1 MASSDLTPAPP
12 ISPNASPPV
21 LEPGSTVGTTTQPG
35 EIGLN
40 RLPADAN
47 AVIVRMDETD
57 HAMMIRLK
65 TMGMHPGRAVRVLRQ
80 GSRLVVTCGGTR
92 IGLSA
97 TVAEHVYVTPT
108 PG

>member
-1 MASSDLTPAPP
+1 
-12 ISPNASPPV
+12 V
-21 LEPGSTVGTTTQPG
+21 LDPGSAVGTTTPPG
-35 EIGLN
+35 EVGLHK
-40 RLPADAN
+40 LPADATG
-47 AVIVRMDETD
+47 VIVRMDETD
-57 HAMMIRLK
+57 HALMIRLK

-92 IGLSA
+92 IGLSS

>member
-1 MASSDLTPAPP
+1 MPFIDTPTTPGPDASEAKPP
-12 ISPNASPPV
+12 P
-21 LEPGSTVGTTTQPG
+21 TVGLDT
-35 EIGLN
+35 
-40 RLPADAN
+40 LPAG
-47 AVIVRMDETD
+47 AVGVVTRMDETD

-97 TVAEHVYVTPT
+97 TVAEHVHVTPT
-108 PG
+108 DG

>member
-1 MASSDLTPAPP
+1 MPSDVPDTSPDPITSSSGPALGTDALGGTAPTP
-12 ISPNASPPV
+12 
-21 LEPGSTVGTTTQPG
+21 Q

-40 RLPADAN
+40 KLPTDTS

>member
-1 MASSDLTPAPP
+1 MPFLDSPMTPNPDESRTPP
-12 ISPNASPPV
+12 PP
-21 LEPGSTVGTTTQPG
+21 TVG
-35 EIGLN
+35 LDA
-40 RLPADAN
+40 LPAGASG
-47 AVIVRMDETD
+47 VVTRMDETD

-97 TVAEHVYVTPT
+97 TVAEHVHVTPT
-108 PG
+108 DG

>member
-1 MASSDLTPAPP
+1 MPTDKPETSPDHAASSSAPA
-12 ISPNASPPV
+12 
-21 LEPGSTVGTTTQPG
+21 VGTGIQAETAPTPQ
-35 EIGLN
+35 EIGLDK
-40 RLPADAN
+40 LPTGTN

-57 HAMMIRLK
+57 HAMVIRLK

-108 PG
+108 SG

>member
-1 MASSDLTPAPP
+1 MQLNLKTDYNPGMPSQNPSTPPP
-12 ISPNASPPV
+12 PPTPT
-21 LEPGSTVGTTTQPG
+21 PGGATATVG
-35 EIGLN
+35 LDA
-40 RLPADAN
+40 LPAGA
-47 AVIVRMDETD
+47 AGVITRMDETD

-97 TVAEHVYVTPT
+97 TVAEHVHVAPT
-108 PG
+108 DG

>member
-1 MASSDLTPAPP
+1 MPTHDPNRLTLPKSNGQPADLDAAAVRPAASGQ
-12 ISPNASPPV
+12 
-21 LEPGSTVGTTTQPG
+21 EVG
-35 EIGLN
+35 LDK
-40 RLPADAN
+40 LPADTS

-57 HAMMIRLK
+57 HAMVIRLK

>member
-1 MASSDLTPAPP
+1 MPFHDAKPTTDPAAPP
-12 ISPNASPPV
+12 QARPPA
-21 LEPGSTVGTTTQPG
+21 EET
-35 EIGLN
+35 GLDA
-40 RLPADAN
+40 LPAGASG
-47 AVIVRMDETD
+47 VITRMDETD

-108 PG
+108 GG